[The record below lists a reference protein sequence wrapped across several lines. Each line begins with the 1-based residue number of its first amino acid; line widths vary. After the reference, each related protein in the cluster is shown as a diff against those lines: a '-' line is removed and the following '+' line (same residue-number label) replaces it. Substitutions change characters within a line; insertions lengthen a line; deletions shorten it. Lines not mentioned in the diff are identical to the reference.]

1 MMSDVLPLVSI
12 AIPTY
17 NRANGYFKQTLECA
31 LSQTYPNYEVIIADN
46 CSTDNT
52 GELVKSYTDS
62 RINYYKHEK
71 NIPANDNFNFCLEK
85 AKGKYFLLL
94 HDDDLI
100 DTDFLES
107 AICESERPNGVGIIR
122 SGARIIDHAENVIKE
137 KDNLDQNKSTI
148 ELFSTW
154 LDGQTLMVLCS
165 ILFNTEYLKREGGF
179 DSKYHLFQDVF
190 TEFKLLSKYGRK
202 DIKGV
207 KGSFRKHPSQRTD
220 SINISD
226 WCEESIFLLNE
237 MFKLVPEGEDVI
249 RKKGLVH
256 FSKHNYDLAES
267 LRSAVKRHVW
277 YFRIYKRIDYAYSPF
292 QYFYNKFKR
301 KKFSKLGKI
310 KRKIFS

>member
-1 MMSDVLPLVSI
+1 MTSDVLPLVSI

-17 NRANGYFKQTLECA
+17 NRANGYFKQALECA
-31 LSQTYPNYEVIIADN
+31 LSQTYSNYEVIIADN

-52 GELVKSYTDS
+52 CELVKSYMDS
-62 RINYYKHEK
+62 RINYFKHEK

-85 AKGKYFLLL
+85 ANGEYFLLL

-100 DTDFLES
+100 DADFLES
-107 AICESERPNGVGIIR
+107 AICKSDKLNGVGIIR

-137 KDNLDQNKSTI
+137 IDNLDQNKSTI

-165 ILFNTEYLKREGGF
+165 ILFNTEYLRREGGF
-179 DSKYHLFQDVF
+179 DSKYHLFQDVLM
-190 TEFKLLSKYGRK
+190 EFKLLSKYGRK

-220 SINISD
+220 RIKISD

-237 MFKLVPEGEDVI
+237 MCKLVPEGKGVI

-267 LRSAVKRHVW
+267 IKSVVKRNVW
-277 YFRIYKRIDYAYSPF
+277 YFRIYKKFDYAYSPF
-292 QYFYNKFKR
+292 QYFYYKYKT
-301 KKFSKLGKI
+301 KTFSKLGKV
-310 KRKIFS
+310 KRKIFN